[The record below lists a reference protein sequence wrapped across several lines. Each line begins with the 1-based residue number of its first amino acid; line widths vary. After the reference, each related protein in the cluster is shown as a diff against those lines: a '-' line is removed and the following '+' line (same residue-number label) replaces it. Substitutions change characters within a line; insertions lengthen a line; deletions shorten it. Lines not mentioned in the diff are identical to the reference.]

1 MVDVLTIAVRIP
13 VVVGGVVIDTVR
25 VWKLLVSVV
34 TPVTVPTA
42 PRLNVTVLYI
52 RVLVLAV
59 VTKPD
64 PVMLMVL
71 AFIAR
76 LGGFVELMAGAVV
89 IFATCTALPLLLPF
103 VVTTA
108 ERIPA
113 TVGAVV
119 KVTVNWV
126 DVAEV
131 IE

>member
-1 MVDVLTIAVRIP
+1 MLA
-13 VVVGGVVIDTVR
+13 
-25 VWKLLVSVV
+25 SVV

-52 RVLVLAV
+52 RILVLAV
-59 VTKPD
+59 EEMPD

-89 IFATCTALPLLLPF
+89 MFATCTALPLLLPF

-108 ERIPA
+108 ERIPDAA
-113 TVGAVV
+113 TVGGVVVGGGV

>member
-1 MVDVLTIAVRIP
+1 MVDVLTIAVRMP
-13 VVVGGVVIDTVR
+13 VDVGGVVIDTAR
-25 VWKLLVSVV
+25 DWKLLASVV

-59 VTKPD
+59 VIKPD

-76 LGGFVELMAGAVV
+76 LGGVVELMAGAVV
-89 IFATCTALPLLLPF
+89 MLATCTALPLLLPF

>member
-1 MVDVLTIAVRIP
+1 M
-13 VVVGGVVIDTVR
+13 
-25 VWKLLVSVV
+25 
-34 TPVTVPTA
+34 
-42 PRLNVTVLYI
+42 TVLYI

-59 VTKPD
+59 VTIPD

-76 LGGFVELMAGAVV
+76 LGGFVELMAGVV
-89 IFATCTALPLLLPF
+89 VMFATCTAALPLLLPF

-108 ERIPA
+108 ERLPA